1 MKKFSAII
9 VAVILAVF
17 QLNAQST
24 FSGRAEFDK
33 TVCDF
38 GTITVNDPPQTATF
52 TIKNVGDTPLT
63 ILSAI
68 SSCGCTGVTWTRES
82 LQPGEKG
89 VVEATYANQDGPFP
103 FDKTVTVY
111 LSDIKKPV
119 KLHLKGKVVK
129 Q

>member
-1 MKKFSAII
+1 MKKISAII
-9 VAVILAVF
+9 IAVILSVF
-17 QLNAQST
+17 QLNAQNT
-24 FSGRAEFDK
+24 FSGKAEFDQ
-33 TVCDF
+33 TVVDF
-38 GTITVNDPPQTATF
+38 GTITVNDPPQTAVF
-52 TIKNVGDTPLT
+52 TVKNVGSDPLT

-68 SSCGCTGVTWTRES
+68 SSCGCTGVSWTRET